1 MSYVTQATLE
11 QAFTTAEIAQL
22 APDGSGGIDAPQ
34 VAEACERASRLADS
48 YLASAGRYVVP
59 IASPGSDLKGAVA
72 DIARADLYDQAE
84 PEAIAKRRDRA
95 IAWLRD
101 IAAGRAVLF
110 DAESMTASSV
120 PGAAVVAPA
129 VVFSD
134 ATLARMA

>member
-1 MSYVTQATLE
+1 MPYVTQGDLE
-11 QAFTTAEIAQL
+11 QAFGAAELSQL
-22 APDGSGGIDAPQ
+22 APDGSGGIDAAQ
-34 VAEACERASRLADS
+34 VAEACERASRVADS

-59 IASPGSDLKGAVA
+59 IAAPGSDLTGAVG

-110 DAESMTASSV
+110 DAAAQTAAAV
-120 PGAAVVAPA
+120 PGASVVAPA
-129 VVFSD
+129 VVFDS
-134 ATLARMA
+134 AVLARMA